1 MIYTIIVQAK
11 DQAEAQLA
19 FAEWR
24 DDCAGLFTTPLYKDG
39 ELVAYITNGWFEQE
53 PRGVFADAFVSN
65 SESVMSVID
74 GLGYS
79 LGEQGVSTE

>member
-11 DQAEAQLA
+11 DQAEAQQA

-24 DDCAGLFTTPLYKDG
+24 DDCQGLFTTPLHKGG
-39 ELVAYITNGWFEQE
+39 ELVAYITNGWFKQE

-65 SESVMSVID
+65 GEDVMSVIE

-79 LGEQGVSTE
+79 LSEGV

>member
-11 DQAEAQLA
+11 DQAEAQQA

-24 DDCAGLFTTPLYKDG
+24 DDCVGLFTKPLYKGG
-39 ELVAYITNGWFEQE
+39 ELVAYVTNGWLEQE
-53 PRGVFADAFVSN
+53 PRGVFVDAFVSN
-65 SESVMSVID
+65 GKDVMSVIE

-79 LGEQGVSTE
+79 LDAQGVSTE